1 MTVIEIVHT
10 HPFAAGIAVGIIL
23 AFGSLVLCTAF
34 LFSLEKMR
42 AISRDNAKAESEN
55 PGSARLFSESS
66 VGSPDS
72 TVSRQRRRVSA
83 HDSCTFGLEAF
94 IAA

>member
-1 MTVIEIVHT
+1 MKAMTVIEIVHT

-34 LFSLEKMR
+34 LFSLEKMK

-55 PGSARLFSESS
+55 PGHPLFSESS

-72 TVSRQRRRVSA
+72 SSVT
-83 HDSCTFGLEAF
+83 
-94 IAA
+94 

>member
-1 MTVIEIVHT
+1 MKAMTVIEIVHT

-34 LFSLEKMR
+34 LFSLEKMK
-42 AISRDNAKAESEN
+42 AISRDHADNAKAESEN
-55 PGSARLFSESS
+55 PGRPLFSESS

-72 TVSRQRRRVSA
+72 GSVR
-83 HDSCTFGLEAF
+83 
-94 IAA
+94 

>member
-1 MTVIEIVHT
+1 MKGMTVIEIVHT

-23 AFGSLVLCTAF
+23 AFGSFVLCTAF

-42 AISRDNAKAESEN
+42 AISRANAKAESGS
-55 PGSARLFSESS
+55 PGHPLFSESS

-72 TVSRQRRRVSA
+72 SSVT
-83 HDSCTFGLEAF
+83 
-94 IAA
+94 